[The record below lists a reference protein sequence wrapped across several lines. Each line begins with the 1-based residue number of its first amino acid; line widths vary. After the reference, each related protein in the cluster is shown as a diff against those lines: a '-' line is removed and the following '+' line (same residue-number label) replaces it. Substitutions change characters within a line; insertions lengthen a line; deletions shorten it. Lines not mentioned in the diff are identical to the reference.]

1 MTSVAGLACNRNTF
15 NRYAWIPV
23 REAASVPGGP
33 DTGTHQLRHHFA
45 SLLLHGGVAICAL
58 SEYLGHTDPGFLLR
72 VYTHLMP
79 SVHDR
84 KREAID
90 AAARWHR
97 TAQ

>member
-1 MTSVAGLACNRNTF
+1 M
-15 NRYAWIPV
+15 
-23 REAASVPGGP
+23 
-33 DTGTHQLRHHFA
+33 
-45 SLLLHGGVAICAL
+45 LLHGGVAIRAL